1 LFRAVGDGT
10 ALGILLY
17 KSLLHLNSVM
27 SLVMPSV
34 DLRKELGKLPAGAT
48 EPTVSSIF
56 LPPLLEALGFNE
68 LERYREYPTGR
79 RTDCVDFAARKNF
92 DNDEFLSS
100 RLNPYLLVEVKGRKT
115 DRGSS
120 INLQEDTRQYIEART
135 QLRRYLLS
143 PKCDSAKWGIITNS
157 LYIQLFRKHE
167 KVVVPATPNFDISP
181 ENVNEVVCRIKSI
194 INSPSQALSIC
205 VYNNKGGIGKTTT
218 TINLAGVFAKQG
230 KKVLV
235 LDFDTHQRDLTN
247 ILKIKEQ
254 KPSLFDCM
262 SSIDRSIKVSP
273 QTFVSNHKKGKEAT
287 FDVIPADP
295 IMSKQTDIELGQR
308 IQGGISRLKDVLD
321 CFIYK
326 YDYILIDAP
335 PNWGFFSQSSVY
347 ASDVVLIPTRANDVS
362 SLENAATAISE
373 FIPEIKQVRQDGG
386 PVPLPIFFNGPSTT
400 KVQVALAKARL
411 KEISERVE
419 NNSKFKLMPY
429 FFPKSSS
436 VSTNDDVFE
445 LRGSSSITKGAFLGI
460 LPNLINKTA
469 ADYYQ
474 SLAKEYFLP

>member
-1 LFRAVGDGT
+1 LFGAVGDGT

-157 LYIQLFRKHE
+157 LYIQLFRKHG

-254 KPSLFDCM
+254 KPSLFDC
-262 SSIDRSIKVSP
+262 IDRSIKVSP

-400 KVQVALAKARL
+400 KL
-411 KEISERVE
+411 I
-419 NNSKFKLMPY
+419 PY